1 MENEKKINCFRRFV
15 LDIAGERKIV
25 PVPGDMTKE
34 RMNKCLA
41 ACRAYLCQY
50 VYVEIV
56 LAECFLQAVEASV
69 EKKKCFKFNIKKKWT
84 DCKKNLRK
92 SIKLYD
98 NFSPNGEDYNNEFAI
113 TFYEKTSKSLFQLR
127 DKLATRL
134 QRLGCGEMSGLYSNA
149 IVLYNITS
157 MCLGTYE
164 AVINRIYDLLR
175 VNLMDAYKEFCP
187 IVAFEN
193 SYDFMRL
200 VMGKDFERLSGN
212 AISKDLVPFFDKVKS
227 DIFDEGNLEEA
238 ARNASEVLD
247 GCDEKLQ
254 SSFVDVGD
262 LMDDGFKLE
271 RQENEGCY

>member
-1 MENEKKINCFRRFV
+1 MGNEKKINCFRRFV

-25 PVPGDMTKE
+25 PVSGDMTKE

-69 EKKKCFKFNIKKKWT
+69 ERKKCFKFSIKKKWT

-92 SIKLYD
+92 SIKRYD
-98 NFSPNGEDYNNEFAI
+98 DFSPNGEDYNNEFAI
-113 TFYEKTSKSLFQLR
+113 TFYEKTSKSLFLLR

-149 IVLYNITS
+149 IILYYITS
-157 MCLGTYE
+157 MCIGTYE
-164 AVINRIYDLLR
+164 AVINRLTELLH

-200 VMGKDFERLSGN
+200 VMGKDFERMGDK
-212 AISKDLVPFFDKVKS
+212 AISKDLVPFFDKVKN
-227 DIFDEGNLEEA
+227 DIFDNKTLEEA
-238 ARNASEVLD
+238 AKNASEVLETD
-247 GCDEKLQ
+247 DKELQ
-254 SSFVDVGD
+254 SSFVDVGA
-262 LMDDGFKLE
+262 LMDDDFKLE
-271 RQENEGCY
+271 KQEVG